1 MEMEIHRK
9 KNLAAVGW
17 CERSAGKRKIIF
29 GDLWRLKTLWTWR
42 RYRRQTKQG
51 PVWRMAEKLCPG
63 QGMTPGCC
71 QQEELMENPF
81 P

>member
-1 MEMEIHRK
+1 MGMEIHLK
-9 KNLAAVGW
+9 KNLSVVGW
-17 CERSAGKRKIIF
+17 CEWNAGKRKIIF
-29 GDLWRLKTLWTWR
+29 GDLWRLKSLWTWR

-51 PVWRMAEKLCPG
+51 SVWGRAEKLRPG

-71 QQEELMENPF
+71 QQEGLMWNPF